1 MLYTLNGTYPN
12 ILPERIRLSTGL
24 TRTNSSTFTQE
35 ELLDA
40 GYTPV
45 ANAPEY
51 NKLSQVLEWN
61 SFTGWY
67 TREKTSLELDS
78 ESAVQWRLVRE
89 KRNQLLQESDWTQM
103 LDVVAYASFDFKDNW
118 RVYRQALRD
127 ITTQQD
133 PFNIVWPQQ
142 PNDSSVG

>member
-1 MLYTLNGTYPN
+1 MLYTLNGAYPGT
-12 ILPERIRLSTGL
+12 LPERIRLSNGL
-24 TRTNSSTFTQE
+24 TRTDSVTFTPE

-45 ANAPEY
+45 PNPPEY
-51 NKLSQVLEWN
+51 NKLLQVLEWN

-67 TREKTSLELDS
+67 TREKTQLELDT
-78 ESAVQWRLVRE
+78 EAAAQWKLVRE

-118 RVYRQALRD
+118 RNYRQALRD
-127 ITTQQD
+127 ITTQPD
-133 PFNIVWPQQ
+133 PFNITWPIK
-142 PNDSSVG
+142 P